1 MKQFGET
8 PPKMDVHSSKTK
20 KFRETSLEKCS
31 VPAIVFET
39 ATKPTHLAHL
49 CEGAQIHGDPWRLP
63 RKTTSECQKV
73 VRDLHATAACIF
85 ARLNFQ
91 KCSDAEVLLTFL
103 LRQCGSR
110 HGSVQVSISHPTRW
124 LHAGSFSEPTFRPS
138 AARKHWKNRVFRDFS
153 TFSHTLIFLLTL
165 SCLTFPSTVATP
177 FHRSEVRPLNCYKMP
192 SSYCN
197 VTRSIVTSHITGWWF
212 GTFFIFPYIGN
223 NNPNSLIFFQRGWN
237 HQLAYVANKII

>member
-8 PPKMDVHSSKTK
+8 PPKMDVHNSKTK
-20 KFRETSLEKCS
+20 KFRETSSEKCS

-91 KCSDAEVLLTFL
+91 KL
-103 LRQCGSR
+103 LRCRGAFNIFTSTMWFTPRQ
-110 HGSVQVSISHPTRW
+110 
-124 LHAGSFSEPTFRPS
+124 RPS
-138 AARKHWKNRVFRDFS
+138 FDFS
-153 TFSHTLIFLLTL
+153 SNQMA
-165 SCLTFPSTVATP
+165 P
-177 FHRSEVRPLNCYKMP
+177 R
-192 SSYCN
+192 
-197 VTRSIVTSHITGWWF
+197 
-212 GTFFIFPYIGN
+212 
-223 NNPNSLIFFQRGWN
+223 Q
-237 HQLAYVANKII
+237 QL